1 MFASHSRLCWFVCIL
16 CVIDIEQEIADAIIL
31 FFHLEGP
38 AMFANWTIMSLF
50 VSGAIFSSWE

>member
-38 AMFANWTIMSLF
+38 AMFAN
-50 VSGAIFSSWE
+50 